1 MLPDVNVTN
10 SARRAFLTAENVS
23 VMKYQFTY
31 TSFITRK
38 SISSIFINLL
48 TKHVIKMRITLCWFA
63 QKDITHRLETDLR
76 LLGHE
81 MFSVGFRNAR
91 QVQ

>member
-1 MLPDVNVTN
+1 MLPDVNDTN
-10 SARRAFLTAENVS
+10 SARRAFLTLPKTFRSRNTNLRTPVSLPEN
-23 VMKYQFTY
+23 
-31 TSFITRK
+31 R
-38 SISSIFINLL
+38 
-48 TKHVIKMRITLCWFA
+48 TKHVIKLRITLCWFA